1 LINKLESTT
10 SKTVLSRDSYKAVS
24 VSRGHEMYL
33 DRPLEDGGDNTAP
46 TPVEYLLSA
55 IGGCVSMTLRV
66 FALHKGWDLGE
77 ITVHVI
83 QTKESTVNGIITT
96 TVEEVSFE
104 KEVTEKQKEKLIV
117 MAEKCPVA
125 QLLKKETSIKT
136 KII

>member
-1 LINKLESTT
+1 LENAT
-10 SKTVLSRDSYKAVS
+10 SKTVLSRDSYKAVAS
-24 VSRGHEMYL
+24 SRGHEIYI
-33 DRPLEDGGDNTAP
+33 DRLFEDGGDNTAP

-77 ITVHVI
+77 ITVNVI
-83 QTKESTVNGIITT
+83 QTKQLTESGIITT
-96 TVEEVSFE
+96 IVEEVSFE

-117 MAEKCPVA
+117 MAGKCPVA